1 MRGNVVDMLPPGW
14 ELAPSQ
20 SLAGVHPDLL
30 LQRERDFFE
39 CVDGA
44 VYSKDF
50 AMKAQAMRTVSLG
63 QVGILDL
70 AGVWWLIRR
79 KKRVPEIIEE

>member
-1 MRGNVVDMLPPGW
+1 MRDLLADSFATMRGNVTDMLPPGW

-20 SLAGVHPDLL
+20 SLEGVHPDLL
-30 LQRERDFFE
+30 QQRERDFFE

-50 AMKAQAMRTVSLG
+50 AVKAQAMRTVSLG
-63 QVGILDL
+63 QVSTPSNLT
-70 AGVWWLIRR
+70 
-79 KKRVPEIIEE
+79 